1 MVKESVVPAAAD
13 QRLILARVNRAH
25 GQLGAVA
32 RMIEEGRDCEEVVT
46 QLAAV
51 SKAINTAAFT
61 MISSSLRVCILDGSK
76 RRRGGVDASAR
87 LEKLFLTLA

>member
-1 MVKESVVPAAAD
+1 MAKEKVVPAAAD

-61 MISSSLRVCILDGSK
+61 MISSSIRECIIEGNKKK
-76 RRRGGVDASAR
+76 RRGVDDSVR

>member
-1 MVKESVVPAAAD
+1 MVKEKVVPAAAD

-61 MISSSLRVCILDGSK
+61 MISSSLRECI
-76 RRRGGVDASAR
+76 V
-87 LEKLFLTLA
+87 